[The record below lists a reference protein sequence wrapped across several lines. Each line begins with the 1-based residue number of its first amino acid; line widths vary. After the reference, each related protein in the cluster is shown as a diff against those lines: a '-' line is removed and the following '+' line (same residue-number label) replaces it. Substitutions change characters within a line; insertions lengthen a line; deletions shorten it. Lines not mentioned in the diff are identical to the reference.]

1 MNYSE
6 WLDSLTDPLYEAN
19 GDKVCP
25 PGYRYDKKTLRC
37 VPRTKKDDVSAD
49 SGKKNSE
56 PINMPS
62 FGVIGH
68 TGLNG
73 DGYALGE
80 VERDS

>member
-1 MNYSE
+1 MNFSE
-6 WLDSLTDPLYEAN
+6 WCDSLTSPLYEKNDQPA
-19 GDKVCP
+19 CP
-25 PGYRYDKKTLRC
+25 PGYRWDKKTMRC
-37 VPRTKKDDVSAD
+37 VPRTSKDDVTD
-49 SGKKNSE
+49 GGNKKNSE
-56 PINMPS
+56 PNNMPG